1 MTIATHSRHPKTSFQ
16 SPLTIEENVDLRH
29 HARDLMTIAL
39 LLMLAFIL
47 LLTHPAAAQSGAWAE
62 NLRDGKQEYEEN
74 CVSCH
79 GPAGKG
85 DGDLGQKLF
94 KKPLDITTIAERNG
108 GNFPFERVFQIIAGD
123 EPVEGHDTMHM
134 PDYAKRMK
142 QDDFKP
148 GYHQAHVRILQLTH
162 YVDSIQAKK

>member
-1 MTIATHSRHPKTSFQ
+1 MAIG
-16 SPLTIEENVDLRH
+16 
-29 HARDLMTIAL
+29 L
-39 LLMLAFIL
+39 LLMLAFL
-47 LLTHPAAAQSGAWAE
+47 LLLSRPAAAQSGAWAE

-74 CVSCH
+74 CANCH
-79 GPAGKG
+79 GAAGKG

-108 GNFPFERVFQIIAGD
+108 GAFPFEKVFQIIAGD
-123 EPVEGHDTMHM
+123 TPVEGHDTMHM

-162 YVDSIQAKK
+162 YVESIQAKK